1 LSEARPLLAQ
11 GVTTVFVNPDGGGA
25 VDLPGQ
31 RRALKAD
38 GLGVNVAQMVPHG
51 AIRRDVIGMEDRV
64 ATPQELE
71 EMRVLVR
78 TGMEAG
84 AFGLSTGLFYAP
96 ASYAGT
102 DEVIALAEVAAAFGG
117 VHSSHIRDESDYSI
131 GLIGAVEEVI
141 AVSRATGI
149 PGVVTHIKALGP
161 RVWGQS
167 GAVIGLIES
176 ARAGG
181 VEVWADQ
188 YPYPASATGL
198 TAALFPRWAQAGG
211 GGALRQRLEDPDER
225 ARLRAAV
232 LENLDRRGGAGRL
245 RFRYYAPDASIEG
258 RSLQEVADARGE
270 DVVDVVFDLAGA
282 GSAGVV
288 SFNMREDDIAA
299 FMRQPWTM
307 TASDGALVPPG
318 EGVPHPRAY
327 GTFPR
332 KIRTYVFEEGVI
344 TLEAAIR
351 SMTGMPAAVY
361 RIRARGLLQA
371 GHYADLV
378 VFDAARLRDAATF
391 QEPHQYAE
399 GMAYVFVNGR
409 AAIDEGRFTG
419 ALSGRVLTRD
429 TP

>member
-1 LSEARPLLAQ
+1 MSEARPLLAQ
-11 GVTTVFVNPDGGGA
+11 GITTVVVNPDGGGP

-31 RRALKAD
+31 RQALEAD
-38 GLGVNVAQMVPHG
+38 GLGVNVARLVPHG
-51 AIRRDVIGMEDRV
+51 SIRRTVIGMEDRA

-102 DEVIALAEVAAAFGG
+102 DEVIALAEVAAGFGG

-149 PGVVTHIKALGP
+149 PGVVTHLKALGP

-167 GAVIGLIES
+167 GEVIGRIEA
-176 ARAGG
+176 ARAAG

-211 GGALRQRLEDPDER
+211 TEALRESLADPEAR
-225 ARLRAAV
+225 NRLRAAV
-232 LENLDRRGGAGRL
+232 LENLDRRGGAERL

-258 RSLQEVADARGE
+258 KSLQEVAAARGK
-270 DVVDVVFDLAGA
+270 DVVDVVFELAGA

-307 TASDGALVPPG
+307 TASDGSLVPMG

-332 KIRTYVFEEGVI
+332 KIRTYVFEERVI

-361 RIRARGLLQA
+361 RLPARGLVRA
-371 GHYADLV
+371 GQYADLV
-378 VFDAARLRDAATF
+378 VFDAALLRDTATF
-391 QEPHQYAE
+391 REPHQYAE

-409 AAIDEGRFTG
+409 AAIDEGRFSG
-419 ALSGRVLTRD
+419 VFSGRVLARNA
-429 TP
+429 P